1 MDEGEIQMNP
11 ESAKTPATPAQSGKA
26 AGREAK
32 PTGDY
37 AKASPEEIM
46 ADIERTRAHMDE
58 TLDHLGRKLH
68 PGPKGKAAAWGLAA
82 AAVGTLAWL
91 AIRAFRGSK
100 SHHRPHFKWHEARVL
115 EQAMLAAKLAK
126 AARKGKPAIIVVEP
140 RKV

>member
-1 MDEGEIQMNP
+1 MNP
-11 ESAKTPATPAQSGKA
+11 ESSPGKPGKA
-26 AGREAK
+26 EAEPAK
-32 PTGDY
+32 DY
-37 AKASPEEIM
+37 SKASPEEIM

-68 PGPKGKAAAWGLAA
+68 PGPKGRAAAWGLAA

-91 AIRAFRGSK
+91 AFRAFRGRK
-100 SHHRPHFKWHEARVL
+100 HPHRPHFKWHEARVL
-115 EQAMLAAKLAK
+115 EQAVLAAKLAQ

>member
-1 MDEGEIQMNP
+1 MNA
-11 ESAKTPATPAQSGKA
+11 ESAKTPAASGAKA
-26 AGREAK
+26 KAGNAADKDAK
-32 PTGDY
+32 PSKDY
-37 AKASPEEIM
+37 AKASPEEII

-82 AAVGTLAWL
+82 ATVGTLAWL
-91 AIRAFRGSK
+91 AIRAFRGRK
-100 SHHRPHFKWHEARVL
+100 SRHRPHFKWHEARVL

-126 AARKGKPAIIVVEP
+126 TARKGKPAIIVVEP